1 MSQSGSRT
9 NVKSDCFYTVEV
21 EFNDIEVYIP
31 PTKHRKFLFGPPRS
45 TKMKDQKPRRFLVFS
60 FIHADFQA
68 LCFRG
73 MQQNFMV
80 RVHCLR

>member
-9 NVKSDCFYTVEV
+9 NMKSDYFYTVEV

-45 TKMKDQKPRRFLVFS
+45 TNKHR
-60 FIHADFQA
+60 
-68 LCFRG
+68 
-73 MQQNFMV
+73 
-80 RVHCLR
+80 